1 MSKTVSTA
9 LRGGQ
14 PEIRQKI
21 YESEGIDS
29 ELPWLDKGQFSHESY
44 AEYSSCIYASLLGKP
59 RLSFSPHVAELMNLS
74 RIGSKG
80 IADEE
85 EDSSGEE
92 PKVASGV
99 ADIPRSVSPR
109 PADEPQSTDETNS
122 TELDTSYSTRS
133 LDESHSTMNT
143 AVSDLQLSSSC
154 HDDSDER
161 QESQDVLDCSQFEQ
175 NILSESFRR
184 SSDDWRSSD
193 ESFGPADPSIFNDC
207 SSMTNLRRLLSMDM
221 SDYCEPGDR
230 QHRRSSLSTFMS
242 VDEEMHQFMVSI
254 ESSEHIVDD
263 LGLDLDFD

>member
-1 MSKTVSTA
+1 MKSVIRLSPGLKAQGDVPISKGIIATIHDFGGRFLKVVSGSYHVLDPKATSKTVTTA
-9 LRGGQ
+9 LCGGQ
-14 PEIRQKI
+14 KKLRQKI
-21 YESEGIDS
+21 YASEDIRRQ
-29 ELPWLDKGQFSHESY
+29 LPWLDKGQFSYESY

-143 AVSDLQLSSSC
+143 AVSDL
-154 HDDSDER
+154 
-161 QESQDVLDCSQFEQ
+161 
-175 NILSESFRR
+175 
-184 SSDDWRSSD
+184 
-193 ESFGPADPSIFNDC
+193 
-207 SSMTNLRRLLSMDM
+207 
-221 SDYCEPGDR
+221 
-230 QHRRSSLSTFMS
+230 
-242 VDEEMHQFMVSI
+242 
-254 ESSEHIVDD
+254 
-263 LGLDLDFD
+263 